1 MLILFFC
8 SILVLFGGAFEF
20 IPTYMIPVTLICDI
34 SIDYQYKIRYDID
47 TRKLVWRKQMK
58 KLFSSVLVVLLALT
72 LTACSGGEKAQDG
85 KGAEIA
91 LITDV
96 GTIDDRSFNQG
107 SYEGVKQYGDENK
120 VTYTYYRPVAKDDEA
135 YFNEIEKAIT
145 EGGAKVVV
153 MPGFLFA
160 NAAFRAQQEFPDVN
174 FIFVDGAPSETPQ
187 SEPVIGPNMYSV
199 VWEEQQA
206 GFLAGYAAVK
216 DGYTKLGYIGGMKV
230 PAVEKFGLGYVYGAN
245 HAAEELGITVDM
257 MYKYSGTFEAS
268 QEVQMLAS
276 GWYASGTEVI
286 FVSAGGA
293 GPSVFKA
300 AEDKEAKVIGVDVD
314 QAGESETIITS
325 ALKELQLAVYE
336 GLKAH
341 YDGKF
346 PGGTQHAYNINDD
359 GVGLPKNFDRFKTF
373 KQEDLDKVI
382 ADMKADKD
390 GVTSAIKKQH
400 ADDFSDVISDPI
412 LKNINITFIK

>member
-1 MLILFFC
+1 MQ
-8 SILVLFGGAFEF
+8 LVEA
-20 IPTYMIPVTLICDI
+20 
-34 SIDYQYKIRYDID
+34 RH
-47 TRKLVWRKQMK
+47 
-58 KLFSSVLVVLLALT
+58 T
-72 LTACSGGEKAQDG
+72 LTKSKKRLL
-85 KGAEIA
+85 KGALRLSLCQDFYSRTQLLEH
-91 LITDV
+91 
-96 GTIDDRSFNQG
+96 
-107 SYEGVKQYGDENK
+107 KK
-120 VTYTYYRPVAKDDEA
+120 
-135 YFNEIEKAIT
+135 
-145 EGGAKVVV
+145 
-153 MPGFLFA
+153 
-160 NAAFRAQQEFPDVN
+160 EFPDVN

-276 GWYASGTEVI
+276 GWYAGGTEVI

-314 QAGESETIITS
+314 QSGESETIITS

-373 KQEDLDKVI
+373 KQEDLEKVI

-390 GVTSAIKKQH
+390 GVTSTIKKQH
-400 ADDFSDVISDPI
+400 ADDFTDVISDPI